1 MVILGV
7 DPGLQVA
14 GFCLA
19 VQVQGKSRLIEAGVL
34 NLKPKDSLAR
44 RVRLFHDFIEQKIKD
59 NHVTAISLETPFLG
73 RNSQSFL
80 KLGYL
85 RGILYLLADK
95 YQLAIYEFAPTQV
108 KQAVTGYGSASKD
121 QVQMM
126 IKRLFQAQIDFASYD
141 ASDAVAIALCG
152 LWQSQSHVSLK
163 NGV

>member
-1 MVILGV
+1 MIILGV

-14 GFCLA
+14 GYCLA
-19 VQVQGKSRLIEAGVL
+19 AQIQGKSRMIEAGVL
-34 NLKPKDSLAR
+34 NLKPKDSLTK
-44 RVRLFHDFIEQKIKD
+44 RVRIFHDFIEQKIKD

-95 YQLAIYEFAPTQV
+95 YDLPIYEFAPTQV

-121 QVQMM
+121 QVQLM
-126 IKRLFQAQIDFASYD
+126 IKRLFNAQIDFASYD

-152 LWQSQSHVSLK
+152 LWQSQCHISLK
-163 NGV
+163 K

>member
-14 GFCLA
+14 GYCLA
-19 VQVQGKSRLIEAGVL
+19 VQAQGKTRLIEAGVL
-34 NLKPKDSLAR
+34 SLKPKDALSK

-59 NHVTAISLETPFLG
+59 YNVSAISLETPFLG

-85 RGILYLLADK
+85 RGIIYLLADK
-95 YQLAIYEFAPTQV
+95 YQLTIYEFAPTQV
-108 KQAVTGYGSASKD
+108 KQAVTGYGSSSKD
-121 QVQMM
+121 QVQIM

-152 LWQSQSHVSLK
+152 LWQSQSRVTFS
-163 NGV
+163 